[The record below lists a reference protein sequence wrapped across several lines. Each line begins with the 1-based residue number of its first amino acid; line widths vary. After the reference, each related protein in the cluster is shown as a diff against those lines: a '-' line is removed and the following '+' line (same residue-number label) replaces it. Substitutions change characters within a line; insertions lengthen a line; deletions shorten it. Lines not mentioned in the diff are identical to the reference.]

1 MNRPKSQIFNWNHFS
16 DKLTPEQVEKL
27 TTYFCVYHR
36 KCWTFKKAT
45 KKFKRWRLF
54 DNSMSVLFASSGII
68 SAIVTHGVSLVAVS
82 TLAML
87 IQAYMKH
94 KDVDLK
100 IHLCTYAY
108 QSYQHLLIRIKDMAR
123 SGEYNPSSLHT
134 MMNNID
140 NYVIDNSPIIDKLL
154 HKYDEKFTN

>member
-1 MNRPKSQIFNWNHFS
+1 
-16 DKLTPEQVEKL
+16 
-27 TTYFCVYHR
+27 
-36 KCWTFKKAT
+36 
-45 KKFKRWRLF
+45 
-54 DNSMSVLFASSGII
+54 MSILFASGGIV
-68 SAIVTHGVSLVAVS
+68 SSIVTGGVALVVVS
-82 TLAML
+82 TGALL
-87 IQAYMKH
+87 IQGYMKH
-94 KDVDLK
+94 KDVNLK